1 VSHEAVEW
9 ALEILGLRPP
19 IKLVLVALAERAD
32 ARGGSC
38 HPGLTELTRRASTS
52 RRRVIEA
59 IALLEDVGAVQ
70 VHRSVASEGKRRSV
84 NRYQLAV
91 GKTIAVP
98 KKATA
103 KKGTRLVPHGNQ
115 VGSPGYT
122 GTFLEPS
129 LNPHSETYVSARF
142 SENPRDEHFQ
152 QDDPKLPGRSGQQG
166 SEATSG
172 FPDHAMIAAA
182 QASGVD
188 PDQLCDIITDYRG
201 ELSEESEAGDRRA
214 QKQYRTLW
222 FAILN
227 GKAPDLEDKL

>member
-1 VSHEAVEW
+1 MSHEAVEW

-32 ARGGSC
+32 AKGGSC

-59 IALLEDVGAVQ
+59 IALLEAVGAVQ
-70 VHRSVASEGKRRSV
+70 VRRSVASEGKRRSV
-84 NRYQLAV
+84 NHYRLAV
-91 GKTIAVP
+91 GQTISVP
-98 KKATA
+98 KKAIA
-103 KKGTRLVPHGNQ
+103 KKGTRLVPQGNQ

-122 GTFLEPS
+122 GTFTEPS

-142 SENPRDEHFQ
+142 SGNPRDEHIAEAR
-152 QDDPKLPGRSGQQG
+152 D
-166 SEATSG
+166 SERAPN

-188 PDQLCDIITDYRG
+188 PDHLCDIITDYRG
-201 ELSEESEAGDRRA
+201 ELSEESDAGNRRA